1 MKRFLRRLLIAIPLL
16 LLALLL
22 GLVLFLQC
30 GGLDYAIREGAAY
43 AGPRYLGSDIVVSNA
58 HTRLLSGTAELGG
71 IVIGPPRDLHPADPE
86 NPVSFDAN
94 VFEMNSFR
102 VDYSARSV
110 IGVARGTTN
119 VVHVNEIVIDGPFVT
134 YEVKGHDF
142 GLRDNLHQLL
152 ANLGGEP
159 APAPENGAAAP
170 APEAP
175 AAPAAPAPAPDPDA
189 KPPVK
194 VIIDHFVFTNA
205 HVRVAVAGGKG
216 LVLPLPTIVLDGIGA
231 KSGGATALEATL
243 QILES
248 IAMGVVSL
256 VGDAGQL
263 VLDAGK
269 AVVGGAVE
277 GVTAVGEGLLSGA
290 SAVGDG
296 LSSATD
302 AVGDAIGS
310 VGGLLG
316 LGGDG
321 D

>member
-1 MKRFLRRLLIAIPLL
+1 MKRFLRRLLLWVPTLL
-16 LLALLL
+16 LVLIL

-43 AGPRYLGSDIVVSNA
+43 AGPKFLGSEIIVSNA
-58 HTRLLSGTAELGG
+58 TTRLLSGTAELGG
-71 IVIGPPRDLHPADPE
+71 IVIGPPRDMRPSDPE

-94 VFEMNSFR
+94 VFEMNAFR
-102 VDYSARSV
+102 VDYSPRSV
-110 IGVARGTTN
+110 FDVARGATN
-119 VVHVNEIVIDGPFVT
+119 VVRIHEILVDGPFVT
-134 YEVKGHDF
+134 YEIKGHDF
-142 GLRDNLHQLL
+142 GLRDNLHQML
-152 ANLGGEP
+152 ANLSGPPAEP
-159 APAPENGAAAP
+159 AEEAAP
-170 APEAP
+170 AESAP
-175 AAPAAPAPAPDPDA
+175 VAAPPPADEPPADA

-231 KSGGATALEATL
+231 KSGGATALEATI

-248 IAMGVVSL
+248 IAMGVVNL

-302 AVGDAIGS
+302 AVGDALDS

>member
-1 MKRFLRRLLIAIPLL
+1 MKRFLRRLLLWIPIVLF
-16 LLALLL
+16 ALVLF
-22 GLVLFLQC
+22 LVLFLQC
-30 GGLDYAIREGAAY
+30 GGLDYTIREGAAI
-43 AGPRYLGSDIVVSNA
+43 AGPKLLGSEIVVSNA

-71 IVIGPPRDLHPADPE
+71 IVVGPPRDLHPADPE
-86 NPVSFDAN
+86 NPVAFDAN

-170 APEAP
+170 APEEP

-248 IAMGVVSL
+248 IATGVVSL

-277 GVTAVGEGLLSGA
+277 GVTA
-290 SAVGDG
+290 
-296 LSSATD
+296 ATD

>member
-1 MKRFLRRLLIAIPLL
+1 MKKFSLRGCLLRLALAAAVAVALL
-16 LLALLL
+16 LLALNYGL
-22 GLVLFLQC
+22 GWAVEKAAPQVGPAVLGTPL
-30 GGLDYAIREGAAY
+30 
-43 AGPRYLGSDIVVSNA
+43 SVSNA
-58 HTRLLSGTAELGG
+58 HIRALSGRAALSGLVVG
-71 IVIGPPRDLHPADPE
+71 APE
-86 NPVSFDAN
+86 GFDAN
-94 VFEMNSFR
+94 VFEMSDFR
-102 VDYSARSV
+102 LDVDVKSV
-110 IGVARGTTN
+110 FAPTN
-119 VVHVNEIVIDGPFVT
+119 EPVVIREIVIDGPVVT
-134 YEVKGHDF
+134 YELKG
-142 GLRDNLHQLL
+142 LKDNLHAIL
-152 ANLGGEP
+152 EKV
-159 APAPENGAAAP
+159 GADAEK
-170 APEAP
+170 PEA
-175 AAPAAPAPAPDPDA
+175 
-189 KPPVK
+189 KEGGRK
-194 VIIDHFVFTNA
+194 VCIDRFVFDNA
-205 HVRVAVAGGKG
+205 KVRVAVAGGKG

-248 IAMGVVSL
+248 IATGVVSL

-302 AVGDAIGS
+302 AVGGALGS